1 MRQYIGARY
10 VTKIYENSLDPGS
23 CEWESGVVYEPL
35 TIVSYQNSSYL
46 SRTSVPANAG
56 NPAAATTYWAQT
68 GFYNGQIAQLQNE
81 IGTLTDLKTD
91 DKDSLTDAINEI
103 VEKTFDKILL
113 VGDSYVA
120 QSGSVLAEKLQEAFR
135 IPVIT
140 AAVSSMG
147 FTHAVDGRTFVDLLT
162 NYSESTRLTVKKLI
176 VYGGINDPGNTYSDE
191 YDAVDYFIRQAKT
204 LYPNA
209 QIYVFGPQATTTSAL
224 YPSQGIIVN
233 AIMAAAT
240 ANGVVHADASK
251 WLMLTPYAYSDVY
264 KSDKVHPTNIGD
276 AIIAGKMLNVING
289 EGEVNDLTT
298 PLILGTPGD
307 TLHYSIRGNVIDF
320 EFLAQARSYTQNTF
334 DTFFTVSDTIKPY
347 LQMVK
352 AFDAYVYYS
361 GGGQEYFTERANG
374 ICTFKGSDG
383 LRFLPSANIGTV
395 RIGVSGSIIIQPEK
409 I

>member
-10 VTKIYENSLDPGS
+10 TTKIHQNSLDPGS
-23 CEWESGVVYEPL
+23 CEWESGVIYEPL

-46 SRTSVPANAG
+46 SRTTVPANAG
-56 NPAAATTYWAQT
+56 APTVATQYWAQT
-68 GFYNGQIAQLQNE
+68 GFYNGQIAQLQQE
-81 IGTLTDLKTD
+81 IGDLSDLKTT

-103 VEKTFDKILL
+103 VDTTFDKILL

-120 QSGSVLAEKLQEAFR
+120 QSGSVLASKLEEAFK

-147 FTHAVDGRTFVDLLT
+147 FTHAVDGRTFVDLLQ
-162 NYSESTRLTVKKLI
+162 NYSETTRITVKKLI
-176 VYGGINDPGNTYSDE
+176 VYGGINDPGNSYSDE
-191 YDAVDYFIRQAKT
+191 YDAVDYFIRQART

-224 YPSQGIIVN
+224 YPSQGLIVN

-240 ANGVVHADASK
+240 ANGIVHADASK
-251 WLMLTPYAYSDVY
+251 WLMLTPFEYADVY
-264 KSDKVHPTNIGD
+264 KSDQVHPTNAGD
-276 AIIAGKMLNVING
+276 AIIAGKMISVING
-289 EGEVNDLTT
+289 NGQLNDLTT
-298 PLILGTPGD
+298 PLILSTAGD
-307 TLHYSIRGNVIDF
+307 TLMYSIRGNVIDF

-334 DTFFTVSDTIKPY
+334 ETFFTVSDTIKPY
-347 LQMVK
+347 LQMLK

-374 ICTFKGSDG
+374 ICTFKGSNG
-383 LRFLPSANIGTV
+383 LRFLPSANIGSV
-395 RIGVSGSIIIQPEK
+395 RIGVSGSLIIMPEK